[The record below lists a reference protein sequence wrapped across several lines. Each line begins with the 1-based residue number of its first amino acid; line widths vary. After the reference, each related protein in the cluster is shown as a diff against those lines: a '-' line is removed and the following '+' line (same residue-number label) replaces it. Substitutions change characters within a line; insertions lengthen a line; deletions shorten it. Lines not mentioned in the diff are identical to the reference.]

1 MKITAKFKG
10 EHENLKMFL
19 SSGITDYSSKFLGI
33 QNLAV
38 EWFFDEERKEKAI
51 EEYMSFINT
60 YQMELWNVDFE
71 SIQ

>member
-38 EWFFDEERKEKAI
+38 EWFIDEERKEKAI
-51 EEYMSFINT
+51 EECMSLINT